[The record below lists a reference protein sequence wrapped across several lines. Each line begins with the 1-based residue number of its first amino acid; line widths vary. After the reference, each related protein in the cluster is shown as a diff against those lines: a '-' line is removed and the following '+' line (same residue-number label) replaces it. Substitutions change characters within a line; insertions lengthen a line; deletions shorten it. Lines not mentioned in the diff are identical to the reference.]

1 MERKD
6 IDEKYTWDLSQIYVS
21 NDLFYQDLEIAKELL
36 KNLINQRDSFLDSL
50 ESCLKF
56 HEENTKL
63 DRYASKL
70 YCFAHLHCDVEPQ
83 NQEYQTM
90 LSSVLSFLN

>member
-36 KNLINQRDSFLDSL
+36 KNLLI
-50 ESCLKF
+50 
-56 HEENTKL
+56 
-63 DRYASKL
+63 
-70 YCFAHLHCDVEPQ
+70 
-83 NQEYQTM
+83 
-90 LSSVLSFLN
+90 